1 MKKTLIAASLSVVL
15 ALPAAAASRPPHA
28 TPAKTHAVALKHI
41 KITPKALEIR
51 RGETVIWTWG
61 DKLLDSSHNV
71 TSYGKARFRSSPTQ
85 SVGTY
90 SVKFTRKGTYTYR
103 CTIHPLTMKATIIVR

>member
-1 MKKTLIAASLSVVL
+1 M
-15 ALPAAAASRPPHA
+15 
-28 TPAKTHAVALKHI
+28 
-41 KITPKALEIR
+41 
-51 RGETVIWTWG
+51 
-61 DKLLDSSHNV
+61 